1 MYVDDDPISFNTSKL
16 MKLRPWDPT
25 TIAITHKA
33 TSLIEE
39 AVEDQFQARKARL
52 ASNGINA
59 RRNRGNRGRKE
70 FVSVAALVLDP
81 LASYLCRDRR
91 LIRISLDRNWLT
103 SGPPDQPARNRTI
116 NDRVYDLD
124 DAGWIESAVGRR
136 IEGIVVSTIAPGP
149 KAITRAK
156 EIGLT
161 LGDIGCAQS
170 AHAVELKGEPLSP
183 QDTRRPRL
191 TVPFSPEV
199 EAIARRVRQLQT
211 YIWQADLATSPE
223 APVVIDTRR
232 RHFWRSFLDGRFDR
246 GGRLGGPAFW
256 LSLRKDIR
264 RQYLRISGEP
274 IAEVDVNASMPRVA
288 YALNGAM
295 PDADPYAVPE
305 LAGVDRGA
313 IKIVL
318 LQLFWSPLNSATRLP
333 SEPRAAI
340 PASMSA
346 KEVYEA
352 VLRHNSPIAD
362 LLGAKQPIGAELLY
376 RESEYLIEA
385 CLRAYSSKITAL
397 PLHDAMLVPESRA
410 EEAREILSRAFHDEM
425 GFPAVVTV
433 KRFDERGASDAA

>member
-1 MYVDDDPISFNTSKL
+1 MYVDNDPLSRDHLRSQQ
-16 MKLRPWDPT
+16 LRPWDPT
-25 TIAITHKA
+25 TIAVSSKA
-33 TSLIEE
+33 ISLVEE
-39 AVEDQFQARKARL
+39 AVEDQFQARKTRL
-52 ASNGINA
+52 SSVGIKA
-59 RRNRGNRGRKE
+59 RRSRGDNGRKE
-70 FVSVAALVLDP
+70 FASVAALVLDP
-81 LASYLCRDRR
+81 LASFLCRDSRP
-91 LIRISLDRNWLT
+91 IRISLDKNWLT
-103 SGPPDQPARNRTI
+103 SGPLDQPARNGTI
-116 NDRVYDLD
+116 NDRLHDLSE
-124 DAGWIESAVGRR
+124 AGWVKSAIGRPVQGL
-136 IEGIVVSTIAPGP
+136 ILSTIAPGP

-183 QDTRRPRL
+183 QDKRRPRL
-191 TVPFSPEV
+191 TVPSSPEV

-211 YIWQADLATSPE
+211 HIWQAELATSPE

-264 RQYLRISGEP
+264 RRYLRISGEP
-274 IAEVDVNASMPRVA
+274 IVEVDVNASIPRVA

-318 LQLFWSPLNSATRLP
+318 LQLFWSPLSSATRLP

-352 VLRHNSPIAD
+352 VLRHNAPIAD

-433 KRFDERGASDAA
+433 KRFDERRANDAA